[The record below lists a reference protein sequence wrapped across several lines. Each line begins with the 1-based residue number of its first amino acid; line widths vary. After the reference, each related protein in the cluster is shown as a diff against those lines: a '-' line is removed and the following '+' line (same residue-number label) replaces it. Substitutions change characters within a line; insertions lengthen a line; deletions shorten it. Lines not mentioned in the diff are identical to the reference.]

1 MSKSDDELQ
10 APLGSRMFS
19 CPRQGRW
26 TSFQLV
32 DEFGSGEPYAGLLY
46 EAIDSEGHV
55 YKGNLD
61 GSGKGKVDNHFAGL
75 VAVNFNRLHNQSVP
89 LYSRLM
95 DRQSYPLPIT
105 ELQVRAEQTRYRN
118 HDGARTTSNPAQ
130 ACADAYYQVEVRHLV
145 RHVAHLPP
153 EAACH
158 FKRTLGVQRLMG
170 AYGEQGFGLLPNR
183 HTVLEVR
190 PLRALLPMLSAR
202 PQFCAL
208 NLYQLALMATLSYC
222 PFGQSPRDL
231 PVRGGLVSFPRQPSV
246 GNMLGDAL
254 CRFDEAWQVDAGQ
267 KQAYYPLY
275 EDVAYSRRLEV
286 VPFDPDLYPQNNP
299 ELRDKQE
306 NPESIHFLDDSRQ
319 STGGTDS
326 QAFITHND
334 ELILIAIRGTSEM
347 PWDALRDVDALQVP
361 FEEGEGKVHRG
372 FYQAALVVLDFV
384 VKYLAKFYAGQT
396 LMICGHSL
404 GGAIALLV
412 SEMLRREPDGYNISL
427 YTYGAPRAGDAAFVK
442 AAEALRHYRMVNH
455 NDPVPSVP
463 GTWLNTKPSV
473 YGSGVAMTFANVPVG
488 LSVFVAGISNWDG
501 EPYAHH
507 GFLWHFFPVQFD
519 TDEQSSILWSPGCD
533 TVNQHAAC
541 SLALRQRNGLPERS
555 SLLAQIFSAGDHSMV
570 GGYIP
575 SCWATL
581 RRWQETHELDRCL
594 VTRREFERVDEALV
608 SIEAQ
613 LRREYNTTTARPDAY
628 VSAHE
633 KEVMALLR
641 EAEKVRNTR
650 ERLLGLRSVPI
661 YAEDVYG
668 DYASRA
674 EILTA
679 SLERWRQHPE
689 NLKAEQLAMAP
700 AFADGDPVR
709 VVSFEEI
716 MKDLEDYEKFWKI

>member
-1 MSKSDDELQ
+1 
-10 APLGSRMFS
+10 
-19 CPRQGRW
+19 
-26 TSFQLV
+26 
-32 DEFGSGEPYAGLLY
+32 
-46 EAIDSEGHV
+46 
-55 YKGNLD
+55 
-61 GSGKGKVDNHFAGL
+61 
-75 VAVNFNRLHNQSVP
+75 
-89 LYSRLM
+89 M

-153 EAACH
+153 EVACH
-158 FKRTLGVQRLMG
+158 FKRTLGLRRLMG
-170 AYGEQGFGLLPNR
+170 KYGEQGFGLLPNR

-190 PLRALLPMLSAR
+190 PLRALLPMLSTR

-254 CRFDEAWQVDAGQ
+254 CRFDEVWQVDAGQ

-286 VPFDPDLYPQNNP
+286 VPFDSGLYPQNNP

-306 NPESIHFLDDSRQ
+306 NPESLHFLDDSRQ

-372 FYQAALVVLDFV
+372 FYQAAQVVLGFV
-384 VKYLAKFYAGQT
+384 LNYLEKFYAGQR

-412 SEMLRREPDGYNISL
+412 SEMLRRKPDGYSISL
-427 YTYGAPRAGDAAFVK
+427 YTYGAPRAGDATFVK
-442 AAEALRHYRMVNH
+442 GAEALKHYRMVNH

-488 LSVFVAGISNWDG
+488 LSVFVAGISNWGG

-507 GFLWHFFPVQFD
+507 GLLWHFFPVQFD
-519 TDEQSSILWSPGCD
+519 THEQSSILWSPGCD
-533 TVNQHAAC
+533 TVSQHAAC
-541 SLALRQRNGLPERS
+541 SLALRQRNGLPERQ
-555 SLLAQIFSAGDHSMV
+555 SLLAQMFSAGNHSMV

-581 RRWQETHELDRCL
+581 RRWQETYELKRYL
-594 VTRREFERVDEALV
+594 VTRREFNQVDEALV

-613 LRREYNTTTARPDAY
+613 LRQQHHNLFARPDAY
-628 VSAHE
+628 VNAHE
-633 KEVMALLR
+633 HEVRALAR
-641 EAEKVRNTR
+641 EAEQVKNTR
-650 ERLLGLRSVPI
+650 ERLLMLHTIRLH
-661 YAEDVYG
+661 AEDVYG
-668 DYASRA
+668 HYASQA
-674 EILTA
+674 AILTA

-700 AFADGDPVR
+700 VSADDDRVLAFNWEDVFNDDDGDEP
-709 VVSFEEI
+709 S
-716 MKDLEDYEKFWKI
+716 